1 MFLPFLICACVCVS
15 VRVFVF
21 SVHSGTI
28 TVLMSYGGGFQGRT
42 ERMRQA
48 PYYDQVPLDSLRRT
62 ASEDGLSLREQ
73 RATCFAQSADPLP
86 PPPLPDEPPVG
97 PDPELSS
104 SEGDPELDPALDIK
118 PVHRFIPDSW
128 KNFFR
133 GSNRS
138 SKKPWSMSS
147 SSTYNNNNNNTTTEG
162 VRCSPPHSPVP
173 GSDRDPY
180 GGSGSSYNS
189 RKELLEGR
197 DAHESVSGRTHHTG
211 LTYSERVEEYHQRY
225 AYMKSWPGLL
235 RILGC
240 VELLLG
246 AAVFACVCAYIH
258 KDNEW
263 FNMFGYSSPGSMGA
277 GGFYGTGTG
286 GTYYTG
292 PKTPFILVVAGLAW
306 LVTVIVLV
314 MGMTMYYRT
323 ILLDSSWWPLTEFT
337 INLALSVL
345 YMAAGEIAKVIPL
358 YHQKYDFLIEPE
370 CTVCRTQCRK
380 GTML

>member
-1 MFLPFLICACVCVS
+1 M
-15 VRVFVF
+15 
-21 SVHSGTI
+21 
-28 TVLMSYGGGFQGRT
+28 
-42 ERMRQA
+42 
-48 PYYDQVPLDSLRRT
+48 
-62 ASEDGLSLREQ
+62 
-73 RATCFAQSADPLP
+73 
-86 PPPLPDEPPVG
+86 G
-97 PDPELSS
+97 PDPEPSG
-104 SEGDPELDPALDIK
+104 SEDDPELDPALDIK

-128 KNFFR
+128 KNLFR

-138 SKKPWSMSS
+138 SKKPWSMSG
-147 SSTYNNNNNNTTTEG
+147 SSTYNNNNNTTTDG
-162 VRCSPPHSPVP
+162 VRCSPPHSPSVP
-173 GSDRDPY
+173 GSYQDPY

-189 RKELLEGR
+189 RKELLEVR
-197 DAHESVSGRTHHTG
+197 DARESVSGRTHHTA

-246 AAVFACVCAYIH
+246 AGVFACVCAYIH

-263 FNMFGYSSPGSMGA
+263 FNMFAYSSPGSMGA
-277 GGFYGTGTG
+277 GGLYGAGTG

-345 YMAAGEIAKVIPL
+345 YMAAGQTTNVLPF
-358 YHQKYDFLIEPE
+358 H
-370 CTVCRTQCRK
+370 
-380 GTML
+380 